1 MSTMSE
7 PMCMS
12 SNSTSVSGRPRSP
25 MVGSRRPITSPGV
38 SSRIARNPPMP
49 SSSPCSS
56 NTRANT
62 RWSLDTPPP
71 VIQCFLPFRTYRSP
85 RRSARVVIIE
95 AALPA
100 PGSVMQMAGL
110 SPSSTRPAA
119 RRLWS
124 SEPYAMIAEMA
135 PMLASTAIRPVTP
148 HCFDISSTT
157 RTASRNEQPGPPNSA
172 GTVMPVMPASRSAS
186 TFSHGYDSVRSTSA
200 ARGPTTSVA
209 TARALA
215 CRSSCFSVSSHIRG
229 FLQSSWR
236 RPGRASSVPVR
247 LPPSFRPGR
256 LRGSRS
262 VPGYPSDGAPPRKR

>member
-1 MSTMSE
+1 
-7 PMCMS
+7 
-12 SNSTSVSGRPRSP
+12 
-25 MVGSRRPITSPGV
+25 
-38 SSRIARNPPMP
+38 MP

-62 RWSLDTPPP
+62 RWRRDTPPP
-71 VIQCFLPFRTYRSP
+71 VIQCFLPFRTYPSP

-119 RRLWS
+119 RRRWS
-124 SEPYAMIAEMA
+124 SVPYAMIAEMA
-135 PMLASTAIRPVTP
+135 PMFASTAIRPVTP
-148 HCFDISSTT
+148 HCFAISSTT
-157 RTASRNEQPGPPNSA
+157 RTASRNEWPGPPNSA

-215 CRSSCFSVSSHIRG
+215 CRSSCFSVSCHITG
-229 FLQSSWR
+229 FLLSSWR
-236 RPGRASSVPVR
+236 RTARPSSVPVPR
-247 LPPSFRPGR
+247 PPWSRPGR

-262 VPGYPSDGAPPRKR
+262 TRECPPGGAPPRTPSPTRPWGGRR